1 MPSAS
6 SRGDD
11 ASQQGPGTASLL
23 RRLAAWAVD
32 WVLCSAV
39 VFGLLPY
46 DLVLEAG
53 VEPPLLLGVPESS
66 WALVGVFALEN
77 LLLVSLTG
85 STVGHRLLRLQVWQV
100 RPGAFPL
107 QVAVR
112 TVVLCFVVPAL
123 VTSRDGRGFHDVWA
137 GTRTVRV

>member
-1 MPSAS
+1 MPTPAEP
-6 SRGDD
+6 
-11 ASQQGPGTASLL
+11 GPTDPRTASLL
-23 RRLAAWAVD
+23 RRLAAWGVD
-32 WVLCSAV
+32 WALCSAV

-53 VEPPLLLGVPESS
+53 AEPPLLLGVPESS

-85 STVGHRLLRLQVWQV
+85 STVGHRLLSLQVWQV
-100 RPGAFPL
+100 RPGTFPL

-112 TVVLCFVVPAL
+112 TVVLCAVVPAL

-137 GTRTVRV
+137 GTRIVRV

>member
-6 SRGDD
+6 GSSAGPRQA
-11 ASQQGPGTASLL
+11 ASSATLL
-23 RRLAAWAVD
+23 RRVGAWLID
-32 WVLCSAV
+32 WVLCGLV

-46 DLVLEAG
+46 DLV
-53 VEPPLLLGVPESS
+53 VEPGSQPPLFLGVPESS
-66 WALVGVFALEN
+66 WVILGVFVAEN

-85 STVGHRLLRLQVWQV
+85 STVGHRLLGLQVWQV

-112 TVVLCFVVPAL
+112 TVVLCLVLPAL
-123 VTSRDGRGFHDVWA
+123 IPSKDGRAYHDVAA
-137 GTRTVRV
+137 GTRIVRP